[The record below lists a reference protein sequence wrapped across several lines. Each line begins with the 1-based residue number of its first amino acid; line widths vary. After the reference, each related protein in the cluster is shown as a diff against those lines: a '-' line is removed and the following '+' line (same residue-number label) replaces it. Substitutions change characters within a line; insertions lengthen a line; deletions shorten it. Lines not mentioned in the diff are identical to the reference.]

1 MKRLVLICAVMLGCG
16 GGGPP
21 NPPSPP
27 GPTPLSFSNVQ
38 AANIATNGA
47 TISWNTNKNA
57 SSKVRYGTSPA
68 NLNLETPE
76 DNAMVTSH
84 SVPINSLTPGT
95 QYHYSVVSR
104 DTDGTV
110 GSSNGFNFTTAQM
123 TPPVLTFVGPDTV
136 TVNPGASQQF
146 TFTLTGSPAPT
157 VDCSATLGTIV
168 GLSGNMVTY
177 RAPTPASNVSDT
189 LTCTADNGINPQ
201 GVDSITIIV
210 PFTPNGPVITSIEPE
225 HLYFRDSLAIQGMVV
240 HGGNFTTGLQA
251 SVNYGKLLSVFLAS
265 STELNIAWAEDTDDY
280 HPGDVEFTL
289 SGAAG
294 TATEHFLFKGNFDTM
309 VCSQTEC
316 FQVYDQA
323 PGSGNVYD
331 RTTGSLKRTILP
343 TSTVM
348 SNLTWDNGSGDLAF
362 VGFGPTVI
370 STRAIT
376 GEFTSFISFPEQ
388 QSAVF
393 ISEIVARDGSSCSAR
408 DEEGRLAFFDMTVDG
423 PTPLILSPPIS
434 GKPTPVAMGKIG
446 SQLVC
451 ATFSVEDLKYTA
463 LRIPQNTILGQST
476 LQGLHKASG
485 LGPAEGGWR
494 LKLFSS
500 GSAAGIAAL
509 LHDEDKVVVFLNAS
523 TGAELRRVSLSG
535 IPFRMEADEANGQV
549 IIANWDS
556 EALKTRFNK
565 VKVSNGQISSL
576 SGTVNFASTGM
587 EVCGSFVCAANRDDA
602 FAKVTIN

>member
-123 TPPVLTFVGPDTV
+123 TPPVLTFLGPDTV
-136 TVNPGASQQF
+136 TVNPGATAQF
-146 TFTLTGSPAPT
+146 AFTLTGSPAPT

-210 PFTPNGPVITSIEPE
+210 PFQPNGAVITSISPE
-225 HLYFRDSLAIQGMVV
+225 TIYFRSVGIQGMVV
-240 HGGNFTTGLQA
+240 RGANFAVGQPV
-251 SVNYGKLLSVFLAS
+251 SVNHGKLLGVFFVS
-265 STELNIAWAEDTDDY
+265 STELNVSWAADGDI
-280 HPGDVEFTL
+280 PGYDPGEVELTV
-289 SGAAG
+289 G
-294 TATEHFLFKGNFDTM
+294 TATTSFLFKGNFDTM
-309 VCSQTEC
+309 TCSTTEC
-316 FQVYDQA
+316 FQLSQLPPGVVVVYDKNTGARKREFNIGSIANSIAWDNQSNLLLVTSDQGLGARTVDGA
-323 PGSGNVYD
+323 PAAGANYD
-331 RTTGSLKRTILP
+331 RPTT
-343 TSTVM
+343 
-348 SNLTWDNGSGDLAF
+348 
-362 VGFGPTVI
+362 
-370 STRAIT
+370 
-376 GEFTSFISFPEQ
+376 
-388 QSAVF
+388 
-393 ISEIVARDGSSCSAR
+393 EIVARDGRACAAS
-408 DEEGRLAFFDMTVDG
+408 DVDGTLVFYDVVQG
-423 PTPLILSPPIS
+423 PTPFTLSPQIG
-434 GKPTPVAMGKIG
+434 GKPTPVAIG
-446 SQLVC
+446 YIGTQQVC
-451 ATFSVEDLKYTA
+451 ATFSVESLHLTV
-463 LRIPQNTILGQST
+463 LRVPQNTILWQATVNGLRKQSE
-476 LQGLHKASG
+476 LNQA
-485 LGPAEGGWR
+485 AAQGGWR
-494 LKLFSS
+494 LKIFSS
-500 GSAAGIAAL
+500 GSAAGIVAL
-509 LHDEDKVVVFLNAS
+509 LHDEDRVAAFFNGG
-523 TGAELRRVSLSG
+523 TELRRVTLTG
-535 IPFRMEADEANGQV
+535 FPFRMEADEATGTV
-549 IIANWDS
+549 IIANWDDN
-556 EALKTRFNK
+556 ERKTRFDK
-565 VKVSNGQISSL
+565 VNALTGQASAL
-576 SGTVNFASTGM
+576 SGTVNFAATGM
-587 EVCGSFVCAANRDDA
+587 EVCGSSVCVANRDNA
-602 FAKVTIN
+602 FAKAPIN